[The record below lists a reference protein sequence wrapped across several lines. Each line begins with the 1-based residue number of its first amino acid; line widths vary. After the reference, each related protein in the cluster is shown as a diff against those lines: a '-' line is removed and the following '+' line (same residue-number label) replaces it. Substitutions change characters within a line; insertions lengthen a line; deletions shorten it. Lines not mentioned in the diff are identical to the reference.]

1 MCFFGS
7 AKVILYFDCQ
17 AICLNNNY
25 LLIFPM
31 TLDKFLDKK
40 VFIPAGNEWITLFLS
55 TDF

>member
-17 AICLNNNY
+17 AICLNNNCQ
-25 LLIFPM
+25 LIFPM